1 MTRTVPYS
9 PNTPSKITLEDGSER
24 DVPERMTL
32 EEFSSFPWPQNE
44 AWELI
49 WEVPVLA
56 PRPRWKHQSL
66 MLVLGEF
73 LRKNLTPKDYRV
85 LPEVDVI
92 LPPAHSVVVPD
103 LAVFNRSEIGE
114 DERPIASVP
123 VLAIEILSPGTA
135 SIDVGPKRD
144 AYAEAGTSE
153 YWTVDPDNRG
163 VAVHV
168 EPVNREYRNL
178 TTDADGYIQSPLLQ
192 VSFKI
197 TREDGDFHIQTR

>member
-9 PNTPSKITLEDGSER
+9 PHTPSKVTLDDGTER

-32 EEFSSFPWPQNE
+32 DEFASFPWPENE

-49 WEVPVLA
+49 WEVPVLV

-73 LRKNLTPKDYRV
+73 LRKNLATKEFRV
-85 LPEVDVI
+85 LPEVDVL
-92 LPPAHSVVVPD
+92 LPPSRSVVLPD

-114 DERPIASVP
+114 DERPITSVP

-144 AYAEAGTSE
+144 AYAEAGTAE
-153 YWTVDPDNRG
+153 YWTVAPDNRA
-163 VAVHV
+163 VAVHI
-168 EPVNREYRNL
+168 EPENREYRNL
-178 TTDADGYIQSPLLQ
+178 TTDTDGYIHSPLLD
-192 VSFKI
+192 VSFTI
-197 TREDGDFHIQTR
+197 TREDGDFHIRTR